1 MSKPKIVSDYLDAAV
16 PKGLTESRRKLLT
29 EELESHIY
37 DKAEH
42 YMEIGYP
49 EEESF
54 EKAIEAMGDAES
66 VNEQFSELYGESEWQ
81 VILTYVVLAFCSIGA
96 IFSGFASHLID
107 N

>member
-1 MSKPKIVSDYLDAAV
+1 MQTPKIVSDYLDAAV

-54 EKAIEAMGDAES
+54 EKIYKES
-66 VNEQFSELYGESEWQ
+66 RIVNAL
-81 VILTYVVLAFCSIGA
+81 IVLFQRFKQALVFPSPRIPV
-96 IFSGFASHLID
+96 
-107 N
+107 